1 MRGTYVRKTWAH
13 NPALYAPRRYRRACS
28 YDAFIPEPVHQ
39 LEIRIPGDLAAAI
52 SDAETGISGLNAG
65 PAGHLAP
72 LARLLLRTESIAS
85 SKVEGLQVNARSL
98 ARAEVNQ
105 ETGRSIGPQAA
116 EVLASID
123 AMELAVERAADTRAI
138 DVADLRD
145 IHRALLNRVEPK
157 IAGSVRV
164 VQNWIGGNDYNPCG
178 AAFVPPPPELLDGLL
193 ADLCAF
199 CNEDA
204 LSPLVQAA
212 IAHAQFETMHPFAD
226 GNGRTGRALVQVLL
240 RRTGLAP
247 SYVPP
252 ISVMLARHKDT
263 YIRGLTL
270 FREGD
275 LEGWL
280 AIFADA
286 AGSAAQLAQHYVRLV
301 TELQERWRGLLRAMA
316 SPPRAD
322 AAAWAIIELL
332 PAHPVITTS
341 IAIAATGRTRPA
353 IVNAVQQLLDAGVLL
368 PLSES
373 GKNKAWEAGGLLE
386 LIVGL
391 EEGSA
396 V

>member
-1 MRGTYVRKTWAH
+1 MGRNRIDQGTTTRAGLAFRWPDLAFVVTLGWMAV
-13 NPALYAPRRYRRACS
+13 ALVLTVTNRRAAGGI
-28 YDAFIPEPVHQ
+28 DPFALVGG
-39 LEIRIPGDLAAAI
+39 PGLAAT
-52 SDAETGISGLNAG
+52 ST
-65 PAGHLAP
+65 
-72 LARLLLRTESIAS
+72 
-85 SKVEGLQVNARSL
+85 
-98 ARAEVNQ
+98 
-105 ETGRSIGPQAA
+105 IGW
-116 EVLASID
+116 VI
-123 AMELAVERAADTRAI
+123 
-138 DVADLRD
+138 
-145 IHRALLNRVEPK
+145 
-157 IAGSVRV
+157 
-164 VQNWIGGNDYNPCG
+164 
-178 AAFVPPPPELLDGLL
+178 
-193 ADLCAF
+193 
-199 CNEDA
+199 
-204 LSPLVQAA
+204 
-212 IAHAQFETMHPFAD
+212 
-226 GNGRTGRALVQVLL
+226 L

-263 YIRGLTL
+263 YIRGLTS

-286 AGSAAQLAQHYVRLV
+286 AGSAAQLAQHYVRRV
-301 TELQERWRGLLRAMA
+301 MELQERWRGLLRAMA

-322 AAAWAIIELL
+322 AAAWVIIDVL